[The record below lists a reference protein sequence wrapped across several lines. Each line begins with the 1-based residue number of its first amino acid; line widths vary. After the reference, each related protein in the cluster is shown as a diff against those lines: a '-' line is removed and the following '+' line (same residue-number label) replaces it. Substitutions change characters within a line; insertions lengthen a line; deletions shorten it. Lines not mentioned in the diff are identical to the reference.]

1 LLDFSHDQTTN
12 NTMTESKK
20 ISLSLGANKKNGPSL
35 AKPVNGIK
43 RPHSALHDSENE
55 DEAEGKHEE
64 VTHFD
69 LSAGGAVHNEKKI
82 VPKELLVIPALENS
96 RKRQRSGL
104 PTQDTEAAEA
114 AVAEAK
120 AKAAPITF
128 GLNVG
133 NKSTEE
139 PLEVVSK
146 NESRAEQPGFKKRTV
161 EEEALD
167 SLLGKKPTS
176 NAVIPALTDQETFER
191 DYEEAPD
198 VPTVA
203 DYDAVPIEEFG
214 AAMLRGMGWKDGEAI
229 GKKRGQQPVVQ
240 REIKRR
246 PELLGI
252 GAKPAKALG
261 IELGEWGKHA
271 KKHERAIDKAY
282 APVVLKN
289 KKTGELVTEEELKTK
304 LKEQAEQG
312 FIIAEEDT
320 KTTERRLEYRSS
332 RSSRRDEHDDLPR
345 RDKEKRRNPE
355 RDHDRAEDRDDRKY
369 KSSHRERSPS
379 VDSRRRRKDDESDY
393 ERRERKRKDKERKY
407 RDRSSSLEP
416 RQRSKYDDK
425 RRDGKF
431 RDEPRSRLK
440 ERSDRDRR
448 R

>member
-1 LLDFSHDQTTN
+1 MAEPKKITLTLG
-12 NTMTESKK
+12 SKK
-20 ISLSLGANKKNGPSL
+20 TNVPSL
-35 AKPVNGIK
+35 AKPLNGTK
-43 RPHSALHDSENE
+43 RPHSALHDSDNE

-69 LSAGGAVHNEKKI
+69 LSAGGAVHHEKK
-82 VPKELLVIPALENS
+82 VVQKELLVIPALKNN

-133 NKSTEE
+133 KRSTEE
-139 PLEVVSK
+139 PPAMDPE
-146 NESRAEQPGFKKRTV
+146 NEPGVKQSSFTKRTV

-167 SLLGKKPTS
+167 SLLGKKPIS
-176 NAVIPALTDQETFER
+176 NAVIPTLTEQEIFER

-240 REIKRR
+240 RVIERR

-289 KKTGELVTEEELKTK
+289 KKTGELVTEEELKKK
-304 LKEQAEQG
+304 LREQEEQG
-312 FIIAEEDT
+312 FVMLEDDT

-332 RSSRRDEHDDLPR
+332 KPSRRDEYDDHSRDGRDTRDIKRR
-345 RDKEKRRNPE
+345 RDRD
-355 RDHDRAEDRDDRKY
+355 RDHDHEQARVHTDRKH
-369 KSSHRERSPS
+369 KSSRRERSS
-379 VDSRRRRKDDESDY
+379 SFDDHRRRKDDESDY
-393 ERRERKRKDKERKY
+393 ERRDRKRKDKERKY
-407 RDRSSSLEP
+407 RDGSSSPEP
-416 RQRSKYDDK
+416 RHRSRHEEK
-425 RRDGKF
+425 RRDGKY
-431 RDEPRSRLK
+431 RDEARSHHT